1 MGVIN
6 GSNNGPGNYF
16 WHVYRS
22 DFFES
27 SFNLFDMGF
36 IGGVCNTVCGVAL
49 CGAESLFFHHISEY
63 KKGESMSVLI
73 YYLEAFK
80 ILDILQVTIQ
90 AIVVMALLF
99 IVLRRS

>member
-6 GSNNGPGNYF
+6 GINTGSSDYF
-16 WHVYRS
+16 WDVCS
-22 DFFES
+22 PDFFKS
-27 SFNLFDMGF
+27 NIDIFDLG
-36 IGGVCNTVCGVAL
+36 IVGGLCNTVCRIAL
-49 CGAESLFFHHISEY
+49 CGAESFLFHNIHEY